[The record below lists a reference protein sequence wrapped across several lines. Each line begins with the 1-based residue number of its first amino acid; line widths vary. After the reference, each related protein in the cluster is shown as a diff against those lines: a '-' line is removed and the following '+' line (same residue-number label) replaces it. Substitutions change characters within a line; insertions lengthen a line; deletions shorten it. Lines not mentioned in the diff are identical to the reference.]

1 MADALYSV
9 EALSTGGGR
18 DGHVATAD
26 KAVDLE
32 MAPPKELG
40 GSGEGNNPEQLFAA
54 GYAACF
60 HSALQSAARS
70 KKVTIDGS
78 SVGAR
83 VSLVRSGE
91 ESIDLAVDLEV
102 TLPGIESDVADEL
115 AKLAHEMC
123 PYSRATQGN
132 IEVSVS
138 VSEESHHSTR
148 LTPRTPPPS
157 PGIRRGRRLR
167 SRGRQ
172 AGRRPGVTRGSREVH
187 AGERP

>member
-32 MAPPKELG
+32 MAPPTELG
-40 GSGEGNNPEQLFAA
+40 GSGKGNNPEQLFAA
-54 GYAACF
+54 GFAACF
-60 HSALQSAARS
+60 HSALQSAARTR
-70 KKVTIDGS
+70 KVAIDGS

-83 VSLVRSGE
+83 VSLLRSGE
-91 ESIDLAVDLEV
+91 ASIDLAVDLEV
-102 TLPGIESDVADEL
+102 ILPGVETEQANEL

-123 PYSRATQGN
+123 PYSRATAGN

-138 VSEESHHSTR
+138 VAED
-148 LTPRTPPPS
+148 
-157 PGIRRGRRLR
+157 
-167 SRGRQ
+167 
-172 AGRRPGVTRGSREVH
+172 
-187 AGERP
+187 

>member
-1 MADALYSV
+1 MADPLYTV

-32 MAPPKELG
+32 MAPPTELG
-40 GSGEGNNPEQLFAA
+40 GSGDGNNPEQLFAA

-60 HSALQSAARS
+60 HSALQSAARM
-70 KKVTIDGS
+70 KKVAIDGS

-102 TLPGIESDVADEL
+102 VIPGLESEKADEL
-115 AKLAHEMC
+115 AQLAHELC
-123 PYSRATQGN
+123 PYSRATKGN

-138 VSEESHHSTR
+138 VSDD
-148 LTPRTPPPS
+148 
-157 PGIRRGRRLR
+157 
-167 SRGRQ
+167 
-172 AGRRPGVTRGSREVH
+172 
-187 AGERP
+187 

>member
-32 MAPPKELG
+32 MAPPTELG
-40 GSGEGNNPEQLFAA
+40 GSGKGNNPEQLFAA
-54 GYAACF
+54 GFAACF
-60 HSALQSAARS
+60 HSALQSAART
-70 KKVTIDGS
+70 KKVAIDGS

-83 VSLVRSGE
+83 VSLLRSGE
-91 ESIDLAVDLEV
+91 SSIDLAVDLEV
-102 TLPGIESDVADEL
+102 ILPGVETEQANEL

-123 PYSRATQGN
+123 PYSRATAGN

-138 VSEESHHSTR
+138 VAED
-148 LTPRTPPPS
+148 
-157 PGIRRGRRLR
+157 
-167 SRGRQ
+167 
-172 AGRRPGVTRGSREVH
+172 
-187 AGERP
+187 

>member
-1 MADALYSV
+1 MTDALYTAGV
-9 EALSTGGGR
+9 LSTGGGR
-18 DGHVATAD
+18 DGDVATAD
-26 KAVDLE
+26 GAVDLT
-32 MAPPKELG
+32 MAPPTELG

-102 TLPGIESDVADEL
+102 IIPGLERAQADEL
-115 AKLAHEMC
+115 ATLAHELC
-123 PYSRATQGN
+123 PYSRVTTGN
-132 IEVSVS
+132 IAVNVSVA
-138 VSEESHHSTR
+138 ED
-148 LTPRTPPPS
+148 
-157 PGIRRGRRLR
+157 
-167 SRGRQ
+167 
-172 AGRRPGVTRGSREVH
+172 
-187 AGERP
+187 

>member
-1 MADALYSV
+1 MSDAIYTV

-60 HSALQSAARS
+60 HSALQGAARAE
-70 KKVTIDGS
+70 KVKIDGS

-83 VSLVRSGE
+83 VSLVRAGE
-91 ESIDLAVDLEV
+91 EGIDLAVDLEV
-102 TLPGIESDVADEL
+102 IIPGLESEQANEL
-115 AKLAHEMC
+115 ASLAHQLC
-123 PYSRATQGN
+123 PYSRATEGN
-132 IEVSVS
+132 IQVN
-138 VSEESHHSTR
+138 
-148 LTPRTPPPS
+148 
-157 PGIRRGRRLR
+157 
-167 SRGRQ
+167 
-172 AGRRPGVTRGSREVH
+172 VTVAED
-187 AGERP
+187 

>member
-1 MADALYSV
+1 MADPLYTV

-60 HSALQSAARS
+60 HSALQSAARM
-70 KKVTIDGS
+70 KKVEIDGS

-83 VSLVRSGE
+83 VSLVASGE
-91 ESIDLAVDLEV
+91 QSIDLSVDLEV
-102 TLPGIESDVADEL
+102 VIPGLESEQADEL
-115 AKLAHEMC
+115 AKLAHELC
-123 PYSRATQGN
+123 PYSRATKGN

-138 VSEESHHSTR
+138 VSDD
-148 LTPRTPPPS
+148 
-157 PGIRRGRRLR
+157 
-167 SRGRQ
+167 
-172 AGRRPGVTRGSREVH
+172 
-187 AGERP
+187 

>member
-1 MADALYSV
+1 MTEALYTV

-26 KAVDLE
+26 QAVDLE
-32 MAPPKELG
+32 MAPPEELG
-40 GSGEGNNPEQLFAA
+40 GSGEGYNPEQLFAA

-91 ESIDLAVDLEV
+91 ESIDLAVELEV
-102 TLPGIESDVADEL
+102 ILPGIESAQANEL
-115 AKLAHEMC
+115 ATLAHELC

-132 IEVSVS
+132 IQVSVA
-138 VSEESHHSTR
+138 VAED
-148 LTPRTPPPS
+148 
-157 PGIRRGRRLR
+157 
-167 SRGRQ
+167 
-172 AGRRPGVTRGSREVH
+172 
-187 AGERP
+187 